1 MITIIDLNCKEENY
15 TWWLNIMPDEM
26 PRLSILPKEVRARL
40 DYSPASLD
48 VLETYIRTNYTMDEM
63 KDRKNKFARD
73 LFARYVGET
82 LRKNVPELYWSFG
95 IEDVESPFY
104 GIPVLLTLGLEDS
117 VPPMTPTFWVMTL
130 IEQSEGSFLRNRLR
144 PEKEKKVA

>member
-1 MITIIDLNCKEENY
+1 MITVSDLNCKEENY

-26 PRLSILPKEVRARL
+26 PRLSILPKEVRMRL

-48 VLETYIRTNYTMDEM
+48 VLEVYIRTNYTMEEM

-82 LRKNVPELYWSFG
+82 LRKNVPGLYWSFDT
-95 IEDVESPFY
+95 EDDQSPFY
-104 GIPVLLTLGLEDS
+104 GIPVLLTLGHEDH
-117 VPPMTPTFWVMTL
+117 VPPMTPTLWVVSL
-130 IEQSEGSFLRNRLR
+130 IEKSEGGFLRGQVR
-144 PEKEKKVA
+144 PAKKAA

>member
-1 MITIIDLNCKEENY
+1 MITVSDLNCKEENY

-48 VLETYIRTNYTMDEM
+48 VLEEYIRKNYTMDEM
-63 KDRKNKFARD
+63 KDRKNRFARD

-82 LRKNVPELYWSFG
+82 LRKSSPELYWAF
-95 IEDVESPFY
+95 DTDNDQSPFY
-104 GIPVLLTLGLEDS
+104 GIPVLLTLGHEDA
-117 VPPMTPTFWVMTL
+117 VPPMTPTLWVMTL
-130 IEQSEGSFLRNRLR
+130 IDQPSNGFLREQLK
-144 PEKEKKVA
+144 PAKKAA